1 MLLALV
7 TIVWL
12 ASNEE
17 HLFWGSSMRKFE
29 VLEFVHIDV
38 CGLIE
43 VKTSSRGSYSITFI
57 DDTSRMV

>member
-1 MLLALV
+1 MKN
-7 TIVWL
+7 I
-12 ASNEE
+12 
-17 HLFWGSSMRKFE
+17 FFGSSMRKFE

-43 VKTSSRGSYSITFI
+43 VKTFSICSYSITFI